1 MLSSSSPSETVV
13 LKPGRD
19 KPVIQRH
26 PWVFSGAIDRIPS
39 AAADGDIV
47 DIVAADQRWLAR
59 GYLNRAS
66 QIQVRLLTWRPDETI
81 DDDFWQRR
89 LAAAVTRRQPL
100 LASGATDACRLV
112 HGENDYLPGL
122 IVDRYAGC
130 LVLEAGTLAI
140 DRRKHQLAEWLLEL
154 TGASVVIERSDTA
167 ARRLEGMHAA
177 EGVLAGTPPTCPLA
191 ITEAGLHFWVDPIAG
206 QKTGFYLDQRDNR
219 ARVAAYCAGGR
230 VLNGFSYTGAF
241 AVYALAAG
249 ATQVVNIDAGIE
261 ALELAERNLADNGFD
276 PDRVTEN
283 IAGDIFQILRDWRG
297 SLAAETRFDVVILDP
312 PKFAQSKQQVER
324 ALRGYKDINLSALH
338 LIKPGGILATFSCSG
353 LVDADLFQK
362 VIFGAALDAGRD
374 LQILERLHQAPDHP
388 VAITFPEGA
397 YLKGLIC
404 RVL

>member
-1 MLSSSSPSETVV
+1 MSSSPERVV

-26 PWVFSGAIDRIPS
+26 PWVFSGAIDHIPS
-39 AAADGDIV
+39 AADGDIV
-47 DIVAADQRWLAR
+47 EVVSANGRWLAR

-66 QIQVRLLTWRPDETI
+66 QIQVRLLTWRPDELI
-81 DDDFWQRR
+81 DDDFWRRR

-100 LASGATDACRLV
+100 LDRGTTDACRLV

-122 IVDRYAGC
+122 IVDRYADC

-140 DRRKHQLAEWLLEL
+140 DQRKHLLAAMLLEL
-154 TGASVVIERSDTA
+154 TGAHTVIERSDTA

-177 EGVLAGTPPTCPLA
+177 EGVLAGQEPGSPLA
-191 ITEAGLHFWVDPIAG
+191 ITEAGLRFWVDPIAG

-219 ARVAAYCAGGR
+219 ARVAAYCTGGR

-241 AVYALAAG
+241 GVYALAAG
-249 ATQVVNIDAGIE
+249 ATAVVNIDASIE
-261 ALELAERNLADNGFD
+261 ALELAERNLRSNGFD

-283 IAGDIFQILRDWRG
+283 IAGDIFQILRDWR
-297 SLAAETRFDVVILDP
+297 SAPAADTHFDVVILDP
-312 PKFAQSKQQVER
+312 PKFAQNKQQVER
-324 ALRGYKDINLSALH
+324 ALRGYKDVNLSALH

-353 LVDADLFQK
+353 QVDADLFQK

-374 LQILERLHQAPDHP
+374 LQILEQLHQAPDHP

-404 RVL
+404 RVV